1 MTEFSTTYEALAP
14 KKVALVTGASRG
26 IGRAIALELAK
37 AGFSLCLAAR
47 DSQSLAETQQAATAL
62 SGKPAA
68 AIIADL
74 KKPDAPHRC
83 IEFALGQFGQLDLL
97 VNCAGATRRGEFL
110 DFTLEDW
117 LDGFA
122 LKFHASVLLCQAA
135 WPHLAS
141 RSGSI
146 INIIGSSSRTPSA
159 DFTIGGAVNSA
170 LLNLTKALADKGSRD
185 GVRVNAVNPG
195 YIKSG
200 RLYARIESLMKER
213 QLSESAAE
221 EELLTAYQIGH
232 FGTPEDVAQLVAFL
246 ASDQSAYIQG
256 ATIDIDGGATRGI

>member
-1 MTEFSTTYEALAP
+1 M
-14 KKVALVTGASRG
+14 TGASRG

-37 AGFSLCLAAR
+37 GGFSLCLAAR

-62 SGKPAA
+62 SGAPAA
-68 AIIADL
+68 VTIADL
-74 KKPDAPHRC
+74 KKPDAPDRC
-83 IEFALGQFGQLDLL
+83 VAFALGQFGQLDLL
-97 VNCAGATRRGEFL
+97 VNCAGDTRRGEFL
-110 DFTLEDW
+110 DFTYEDW
-117 LDGFA
+117 LDGFS
-122 LKFHASVLLCQAA
+122 LKFYASVLLCRAA

-141 RSGSI
+141 RGGSI
-146 INIIGSSSRTPSA
+146 INIVGSSSRTPSA

-200 RLYARIESLMKER
+200 RLFARIESLMRER
-213 QLSESAAE
+213 QLSESAIE
-221 EELLTAYQIGH
+221 NELLAGHQIVR
-232 FGTPEDVAQLVAFL
+232 FGSPEDVARLVAFL

-256 ATIDIDGGATRGI
+256 ATIDIDGGAARGI